1 MAPNDAQPVSAAANP
16 PVLAQAPAAAQPAAA
31 SVPAAPAADALAT
44 TDAILALPVTAVGR
58 IDVGRLLREVEALD
72 AFLAQ
77 AAVRE
82 PGTPLKMPRTTKVLD
97 DMLQMNTV
105 NFLLPQERARLLH
118 FLMEVYGKA
127 PVVHMSFSADPSP
140 QFLVKLMTWL
150 RQEVHPLV
158 LLQVGMQPNIGA
170 GCIVRTTNKY
180 FDFSLRNRFHE
191 RRMILAHRLKG
202 FTT

>member
-1 MAPNDAQPVSAAANP
+1 MAPNTPEQPAAAP
-16 PVLAQAPAAAQPAAA
+16 AATVDAAPAAA
-31 SVPAAPAADALAT
+31 
-44 TDAILALPVTAVGR
+44 DAILALPVTAVGR

-72 AFLAQ
+72 SFLAQ
-77 AAVRE
+77 SEVRQ
-82 PGTPLKMPRTTKVLD
+82 PGTPLKMPRTTKILD
-97 DMLQMNTV
+97 DMLQMNHL
-105 NFLLPQERARLLH
+105 NFLVPQDRARLLH

-127 PVVHMSFSADPSP
+127 PVLHISFSADPSP
-140 QFLVKLMTWL
+140 LFLTKLMSWL

-158 LLQVGMQPNIGA
+158 LLQVGMQPNMGA

-202 FTT
+202 FNT